1 MTDLS
6 LWTGLVNVGA
16 AAVTSLAIAFFDARK
31 NVRAALVL
39 LVCITALV
47 NFHFQRTSTISL
59 ASQISELQINRWE
72 PLTEDEGRKFAL
84 SLTKSVRPSKRLQIV
99 CGFAGCSDLAL
110 SIRAW
115 AGKADWEIAVVPPMF
130 GSAPQLEFW
139 YYDDVELGL
148 LEALENATQFRLK
161 ATRQRFENANSD
173 QINLFIG
180 SKS

>member
-1 MTDLS
+1 M
-6 LWTGLVNVGA
+6 
-16 AAVTSLAIAFFDARK
+16 
-31 NVRAALVL
+31 
-39 LVCITALV
+39 TALV

-59 ASQISELQINRWE
+59 ASQISELQINRWD
-72 PLTEDEGRKFAL
+72 PLTEDEGKRFAS
-84 SLTKSVRPSKRLQIV
+84 SLMNAVRPDNRLQVV

-115 AGKADWEIAVVPPMF
+115 AGNAGWEVAVVPPMF

-139 YYDDVELGL
+139 YYDEVELGL
-148 LEALENATQFRLK
+148 LDALESATQFRLK
-161 ATRQRFENANSD
+161 ARRQRFENADGD